1 MQPAVSGHGESAK
14 TPNSDPASRDRL
26 SIDPAVLTGRTSLR
40 LPPKLPFPAWQ
51 RVGRQLFLISD
62 SSAWWLGD
70 WLVFGEENFPDRYR
84 HVVAETGLSY
94 GTLRNYAWVAR
105 RFEVSRRHDK
115 LSFQHHYEVAGLS
128 EPEQNLWLT
137 MAEGQKWSKTR
148 LRAEL
153 RATRAYD
160 IEPDTLTTV
169 HLRVTTTQQ
178 QQELWQKAADRS
190 GRDLMEWIS
199 LELDESAK
207 SIIGASEPASSG

>member
-1 MQPAVSGHGESAK
+1 MQPAVNSHVKSTETSR
-14 TPNSDPASRDRL
+14 SDPASRDRL

-40 LPPKLPFPAWQ
+40 LPPKLPFAAWQ
-51 RVGRQLFLISD
+51 RVGRQLYLISD

-115 LSFQHHYEVAGLS
+115 LSFQHHYEVAALS
-128 EPEQNLWLT
+128 ETEQDLWLT
-137 MAEGQKWSKTR
+137 MAAGQRWSKTR

-160 IEPDTLTTV
+160 VEQSTVSTV
-169 HLRVTTTQQ
+169 HFRVTTTQQ
-178 QQELWQKAADRS
+178 RQELWQKAADLS
-190 GRDLMEWIS
+190 GRDLLEWIS
-199 LELDESAK
+199 LELDESAQ
-207 SIIGASEPASSG
+207 SVIGASEPASSG